1 MEKWKKVDWSDESR
15 FLLHNVNGQMFCTG
29 TIKKYN
35 LFHELCQKKIIK
47 VMMLGRGSGKNENRR
62 VINPLT
68 LYDDISIMEHG
79 YLTLHDVYIFVMV
92 SRGYL
97 CCTRGISVRSLADTA
112 GLLPQ
117 LQGLEITLML
127 AV

>member
-15 FLLHNVNGQMFCTG
+15 FLLHYVNGQMFCTG

-47 VMMLGRGSGKNENRR
+47 VMMLGRGSGKN
-62 VINPLT
+62 
-68 LYDDISIMEHG
+68 DISIMEHG